1 MSSWYVWS
9 SLGMYPATPG
19 TPVLALGAPIFPRAV
34 IQVPGGRHLTI
45 SAPGASTTAYVRSL
59 TVNGRPSTA
68 DWLSADRLDNG
79 RLAFTLG
86 ATPDPKWGTRAADEP
101 PSYPA
106 GPLTFPPGRKP
117 TILVPT
123 GPNLLGTTGTGD
135 LAWNGPVQNGV
146 GSVPGTVAP
155 TTTASG
161 ASAIHWTETAAAPD
175 TWIWVDPPA
184 PLAAGQSYQVS
195 ITLQGKGDVYLDFWN
210 GQSDLASATV
220 ELTATP
226 QTLTVQ
232 GAVPSTADAHLQIR
246 TAQTGPVDLDA
257 SAASI
262 RALVPQAEISHS

>member
-1 MSSWYVWS
+1 
-9 SLGMYPATPG
+9 MYPATPG

-59 TVNGRPSTA
+59 AVNGRPSAA

-123 GPNLLGTTGTGD
+123 GPNLLGTAGTGD

-146 GSVPGTVAP
+146 GSVPGTVVP

-161 ASAIHWTETAAAPD
+161 ASAIHWTENGAAPD

-195 ITLQGKGDVYLDFWN
+195 ITLEGKGDVYLDFWN
-210 GQSDLASATV
+210 GQSDLAGPTV
-220 ELTATP
+220 ELSATP

-232 GAVPSTADAHLQIR
+232 GAVPSPADTHLQIR

-262 RALVPQAEISHS
+262 RALVPRTEISRS